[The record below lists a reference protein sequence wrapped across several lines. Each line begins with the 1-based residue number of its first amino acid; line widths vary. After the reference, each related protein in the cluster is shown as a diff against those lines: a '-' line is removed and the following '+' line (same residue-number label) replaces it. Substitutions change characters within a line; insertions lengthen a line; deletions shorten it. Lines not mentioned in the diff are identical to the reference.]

1 MSEAPETKALKLGFG
16 GWGVSAGG
24 FRLSHSHQAGKALRL
39 GGVLGFG
46 VEGSRGLGVWGVGVW
61 GFDSLRFRGSGEG

>member
-1 MSEAPETKALKLGFG
+1 MGLGVG
-16 GWGVSAGG
+16 GFRRGV